1 MVDIPTTKAFK
12 GLVGDVLNLDTG
24 ATFRQPHGAG
34 RDTEVVSFVTDDPD
48 HYCKEC
54 KSAIC
59 KNCGREM
66 HKRDLDL
73 GQDMNRKALNSTRSE
88 AVSNMNP
95 NEYEEFSTGR
105 FEPLDKLPWFRKCK
119 DSVTCEAY
127 KHSKIEKN
135 SFRIFSARGNPK
147 GKYTYYDSE
156 SSNASLYQNKSK
168 QNDPWKAPKQCERCG
183 GDVKKNPTVRN
194 KHQYW
199 GRVCDDCA
207 DVLQDSDR

>member
-34 RDTEVVSFVTDDPD
+34 RDTELVSFITDDPD

-54 KSAIC
+54 KTGIC

-73 GQDMNRKALNSTRSE
+73 GQDMTKTTLNSTRSE
-88 AVSNMNP
+88 VVGNMSP
-95 NEYEEFSTGR
+95 NEYEEFVTGR

-119 DSVTCEAY
+119 DSTTCEAY
-127 KHSKIEKN
+127 KHSKIEKM
-135 SFRIFSARGNPK
+135 SFRVFSVKGNPLSK
-147 GKYTYYDSE
+147 FTYYDTQSG
-156 SSNASLYQNKSK
+156 NTPKYKRTL
-168 QNDPWKAPKQCERCG
+168 NDIRPVSKQCERCG
-183 GDVKKNPTVRN
+183 GDVKVNTTAKN
-194 KHQYW
+194 KHPFW
-199 GRVCDDCA
+199 GTVCDDCS
-207 DVLQDSDR
+207 DVLRES